1 MKIVTLLAVL
11 TFLSIVVF
19 RLIRDGLKHRRV
31 MKNLKKWSAYH
42 KQLTDWASEIQD
54 LKVREE
60 FVTEC
65 IQNLINHDARDIR
78 FIQDFDVDLE
88 KEKLFNKWGSHIA
101 SLRQEIRHK
110 RLKRLV

>member
-1 MKIVTLLAVL
+1 MFTLKVQSNDVL
-11 TFLSIVVF
+11 IINKTLT
-19 RLIRDGLKHRRV
+19 
-31 MKNLKKWSAYH
+31 
-42 KQLTDWASEIQD
+42 KQECDS
-54 LKVREE
+54 KVREE